1 MLATGTRTSCST
13 LPPFARDADQHADPG
28 TKDEMTRR
36 VRVALL
42 KEGRAGEGSKS
53 NMERSHIDTAW
64 NKTLCKRFLCSRFLN
79 LSSTDIVAS
88 WAMMPRNGEGQMT
101 RIFIFCA
108 IILMLV
114 NTSGY
119 ASPPE
124 AWSEH
129 ERKVIETCTKASGFR
144 EAKAEGD
151 IMLFPD
157 EVGYSALFIRGH
169 YPQLHMKNR
178 EGLVLCMFNRSTN
191 KAYVTEAPNYQ
202 KLKR

>member
-1 MLATGTRTSCST
+1 
-13 LPPFARDADQHADPG
+13 
-28 TKDEMTRR
+28 
-36 VRVALL
+36 
-42 KEGRAGEGSKS
+42 
-53 NMERSHIDTAW
+53 
-64 NKTLCKRFLCSRFLN
+64 
-79 LSSTDIVAS
+79 
-88 WAMMPRNGEGQMT
+88 MMPRNGEGQMT

-157 EVGYSALFIRGH
+157 EVGYSALFIRGR